1 MKAKLIRSFAARL
14 LLATVVSGSVYF
26 LSSNDSSSGKSQ
38 KDLSTEEMKA
48 LLIEDG
54 YKVLTEVELAEQ
66 LAAAQIEAEESQEQA
81 ATENAT
87 EKIVYRTMITVTSGM
102 TSIDVGNALVSAKI
116 IENRQQFV
124 DLVEQKGLVQELRP
138 GTFEVQSDM
147 TIDQVIATIYK
158 Q

>member
-1 MKAKLIRSFAARL
+1 MKAKLIRSFAAGL

-26 LSSNDSSSGKSQ
+26 LSSNDSSNENNKE
-38 KDLSTEEMKA
+38 KLSTEEMKT
-48 LLIEDG
+48 LLSEEG

-81 ATENAT
+81 ATENTT

-116 IENRQQFV
+116 IANRQEFV
-124 DLVEQKGLVQELRP
+124 NLVEQKGLVQELRP
-138 GTFEVQSDM
+138 GTFEIQSDM
-147 TIDQVIATIYK
+147 TLDQVIATIFK

>member
-1 MKAKLIRSFAARL
+1 MKAKLIRSFAVGL

-26 LSSNDSSSGKSQ
+26 LSSNGSSKG
-38 KDLSTEEMKA
+38 DLSTEEMKT
-48 LLIEDG
+48 LLTEDG

-66 LAAAQIEAEESQEQA
+66 LAAAQIEAEKSQEQT
-81 ATENAT
+81 ATENTT
-87 EKIVYRTMITVTSGM
+87 EKVVYRTMITVTSGM
-102 TSIDVGNALVSAKI
+102 TSIDLGDALVSAKV
-116 IENRQQFV
+116 IESRQQFV

-147 TIDQVIATIYK
+147 TLDQVIATIYR

>member
-1 MKAKLIRSFAARL
+1 MKAKLIRSFAAGL

-26 LSSNDSSSGKSQ
+26 LSSNGSSKG
-38 KDLSTEEMKA
+38 DLSTEEMKT
-48 LLIEDG
+48 LLTEDG

-66 LAAAQIEAEESQEQA
+66 LAAAQIEAEKSQEQT
-81 ATENAT
+81 ATENTT
-87 EKIVYRTMITVTSGM
+87 EKVVYRTMITVTSGM
-102 TSIDVGNALVSAKI
+102 TSIDLGDALVSAKV
-116 IENRQQFV
+116 IESRQQFV

-147 TIDQVIATIYK
+147 TLDQVIATIYR